1 MPQTMLPDVNVLVA
15 AHRADHP
22 QHKSAA
28 QWLKSALKD
37 AQDGQ
42 QLVLP
47 IQVISAFLR
56 LVTNAKI
63 FLQPS
68 SPEKAIDFIDWLLE
82 DPQVRLLEQSS
93 EWQSFRTLVIEK
105 QLSANAIPDA
115 HLASLAISMSE
126 PFVTFDKGFR
136 QLLPRSLLTLLP
148 VV

>member
-1 MPQTMLPDVNVLVA
+1 MLPDVNVLVA

-28 QWLKSALKD
+28 QWLKSVLKD

-42 QLVLP
+42 KLVLSM
-47 IQVISAFLR
+47 QVISAFLR
-56 LVTNAKI
+56 LVTNTKI

-68 SPEKAIDFIDWLLE
+68 SPEKAVDFIDWLLE

-105 QLSANAIPDA
+105 KLSANAIPDA
-115 HLASLAISMSE
+115 HLAALAISMSE
-126 PFVTFDKGFR
+126 PFVTFDKDFR